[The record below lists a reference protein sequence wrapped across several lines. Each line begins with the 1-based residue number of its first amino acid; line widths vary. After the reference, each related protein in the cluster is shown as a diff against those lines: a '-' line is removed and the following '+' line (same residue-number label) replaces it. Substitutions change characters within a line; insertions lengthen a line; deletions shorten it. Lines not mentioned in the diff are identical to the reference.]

1 MNNGVVSQHEGTHM
15 PSGQI
20 TLEGTIRLQGGGRHR
35 HAARRLRESF
45 PDIEWRDGGPGP
57 AIVLAEDAFLPE
69 GAFRIEV
76 RAADGLPRVTV
87 TGGPFSGVIYGAEEL
102 IARAGD
108 RPDRLTIP
116 GGTISQAPGLAYR
129 TFWTWDHSTNW
140 ELSQVGHQE
149 IGVFNPW
156 GKPPDGFLRDYRR
169 VVDFCSRHRIAAV
182 VIYGFL
188 RDPHGGVEAAQEL
201 CRYATERGV
210 RILPGIAIG
219 SYGGVY
225 WEGDHP
231 YNLATW
237 LRANPQ
243 HAATLEKGVGFQI
256 ADLAFPLS
264 FPRSDYTL
272 SACPSAPETMAWMEE
287 GVAWLTETFDLGGI
301 NIEAGD
307 YGVCGCHRCVARR
320 ANEAEAARR
329 RDTYGDS
336 WSHTDMADNFPRLYR
351 TAKDRKPDLW
361 VYSEIQWDNLLDPV
375 AHEAQRRLPGG
386 AIYQHTT
393 NRSYWGRIQRE
404 LTREYVE
411 GLPTQPNVLRCQFAC
426 QWNGDERTERYALNA
441 RVFSDMARLCGER
454 GLSGLTVWGEPS
466 PYHATVELSYLA
478 FARFSWDPTLTWE
491 RFMVQDVAPRL
502 GGADAAHEFVRI
514 AEELDANRVLPLE
527 RLRGLRDEAMAH
539 RAADEQGRRW
549 LTLEDAVARRIHM
562 GA

>member
-1 MNNGVVSQHEGTHM
+1 VGSVEGTVAL
-15 PSGQI
+15 
-20 TLEGTIRLQGGGRHR
+20 TGGDRNR
-35 HAARRLRESF
+35 HAARRLREAF
-45 PDIEWRDGGPGP
+45 PAIAWRDGGTGP
-57 AIVLAEDAFLPE
+57 AVILREDASLAE
-69 GAFRIEV
+69 GAFRIEPEP
-76 RAADGLPRVTV
+76 AAERVTII
-87 TGGPFSGVIYGAEEL
+87 GGPFSGVIYGSEEL
-102 IARAGD
+102 IEQGGD
-108 RPDRLTIP
+108 RPDRIELPEETIE
-116 GGTISQAPGLAYR
+116 QAPGLAYR

-149 IGVFNPW
+149 IGVFNPY
-156 GKPPDGFLRDYRR
+156 GKPPSGFLADYRR
-169 VVDFCSRHRIAAV
+169 VVDFCSRNRIGAV

-188 RDPHGGVEAAQEL
+188 RDPHGGVETAQEL
-201 CRYATERGV
+201 CRYASERGV

-219 SYGGVY
+219 SYGGCY

-287 GVAWLTETFDLGGI
+287 GVAWLTETFPLGGL

-307 YGVCGCHRCVARR
+307 YGVCGCERCVARR

-329 RDTYGDS
+329 VDAYGDS

-351 TAKDRKPDLW
+351 AATAVKPDLW

-375 AHEAQRRLPGG
+375 AHEAQRRLPRGG
-386 AIYQHTT
+386 IYQHTT
-393 NRSYWGRIQRE
+393 NRTYWGRIRRE

-411 GLPTQPNVLRCQFAC
+411 ALPTQPNVLRCQFAC

-441 RVFSDMARLCGER
+441 RVFGDMARLCAER
-454 GLSGLTVWGEPS
+454 GMQGLTVWGEPS

-491 RFMVQDVAPRL
+491 RFLAEDAAPLL
-502 GGADAAHEFVRI
+502 GGADAATEFVAI
-514 AEELDANRVLPLE
+514 AEELDAHQVLPLDQ
-527 RLRGLRDEAMAH
+527 LRELQAAVRAH
-539 RAADEQGRRW
+539 RANDEAGRRW
-549 LTLEDAVARRIHM
+549 LTLEDQVARRMYM

>member
-1 MNNGVVSQHEGTHM
+1 MITFEG
-15 PSGQI
+15 PI
-20 TLEGTIRLQGGGRHR
+20 TIEGADRHV
-35 HAARRLRESF
+35 HAARRLREAF
-45 PDIEWRDGGPGP
+45 PGIGWDAPGGSTV
-57 AIVLAEDAFLPE
+57 VLVEDASLPE
-69 GAFRIEV
+69 GVFRIDT
-76 RAADGLPRVTV
+76 APGRVSV
-87 TGGPFSGVIYGAEEL
+87 TGGPFSGVVYGAEEL
-102 IARAGD
+102 IDRGGADPARMTLPEGA
-108 RPDRLTIP
+108 IEQ
-116 GGTISQAPGLAYR
+116 SPGLAYR

-149 IGVFNPW
+149 IGVFNPY
-156 GKPPDGFLRDYRR
+156 GKPPSGFLADYRR
-169 VVDFCSRHRIAAV
+169 CVDFCSRNRIAAI

-188 RDPHGGVEAAQEL
+188 RDSHGGVEAAQEL

-243 HAATLEKGVGFQI
+243 HAASLERGVGFQI
-256 ADLAFPLS
+256 ADLAFPLN

-307 YGVCGCHRCVARR
+307 YGVCGCDRCVTRR

-329 RDTYGDS
+329 AREHGDY
-336 WSHTDMADNFPRLYR
+336 WSHTDMADNFPRLFR
-351 TAKDRKPDLW
+351 TAKSRKPDLW

-375 AHEAQRRLPGG
+375 AHEAQRRLPRGG
-386 AIYQHTT
+386 IYQHTT
-393 NRSYWGRIQRE
+393 NRTYWGRIQRE

-411 GLPTQPNVLRCQFAC
+411 ALPMQPNVLRCQFAC

-441 RVFSDMARLCGER
+441 RVFGEMARLCAER
-454 GLSGLTVWGEPS
+454 GMHGLTVWGEPC

-478 FARFSWDPTLTWE
+478 FARFTWDPTLTWE
-491 RFMVQDVAPRL
+491 RFLARDVAPLL
-502 GGADAAHEFVRI
+502 GGLEAADRFVAI
-514 AEELDANRVLPLE
+514 AEELDRHQYLPLE
-527 RLRGLRDEAMAH
+527 RLRALRREAMAH
-539 RAADEQGRRW
+539 RADDEAGRRW
-549 LTLEDAVARRIHM
+549 LSLEDQVARRIFM
-562 GA
+562 GS